1 MSCEQTPLA
10 TDLRQVSSQLC
21 PWDAWVCL
29 APSVLSSGREEGC
42 RSSPLKP
49 QPRTPP
55 QPGCREASEA
65 AGRSSGTRHSAGT
78 PRRVAAVSW
87 PARGPP
93 PPTSSSS
100 DPRRRDP
107 PGPHPTRPEDA
118 ELPSR
123 GKVDS
128 FGRSPSQL
136 HLLCLE
142 TSIRSVSLLVLGP
155 SGGPTAPR
163 DESSLLPVATAS
175 ADNFPEPAHGDP
187 GLGHETGFG
196 QQGGS
201 TWDGDHREEATCTG
215 GCTTG
220 PVRPRERNAA
230 PTAQLSPQQPRRGPN
245 RPLARPWA
253 AASGQ
258 AAAGLRHSVEGARE
272 FPSSVEPHRVQ
283 TRAKGSVV
291 LAQPTAQ

>member
-1 MSCEQTPLA
+1 MVSCEQTPLA
-10 TDLRQVSSQLC
+10 TDLRQVFSQLC

-55 QPGCREASEA
+55 QLGCCEASEA

-78 PRRVAAVSW
+78 PRRVAVVSW

-107 PGPHPTRPEDA
+107 PGPQPARPEDA

-128 FGRSPSQL
+128 FGRSPVPAPSPL
-136 HLLCLE
+136 PGNFN
-142 TSIRSVSLLVLGP
+142 TIGVPTRPGALGRAD
-155 SGGPTAPR
+155 GPTR
-163 DESSLLPVATAS
+163 RILP
-175 ADNFPEPAHGDP
+175 PP
-187 GLGHETGFG
+187 G
-196 QQGGS
+196 S
-201 TWDGDHREEATCTG
+201 HRLC
-215 GCTTG
+215 
-220 PVRPRERNAA
+220 R
-230 PTAQLSPQQPRRGPN
+230 
-245 RPLARPWA
+245 
-253 AASGQ
+253 
-258 AAAGLRHSVEGARE
+258 
-272 FPSSVEPHRVQ
+272 
-283 TRAKGSVV
+283 
-291 LAQPTAQ
+291 